1 MKNRFICICTN
12 KRKIK
17 KIKSTYLER
26 IYLLFLLHKLMYFK
40 HFKILSP
47 ETFVKKSDKVLTL

>member
-1 MKNRFICICTN
+1 MYMYKCICTN
-12 KRKIK
+12 KRKIQ

-26 IYLLFLLHKLMYFK
+26 INLLFLFHKLMYFK

-47 ETFVKKSDKVLTL
+47 ATNREQIG